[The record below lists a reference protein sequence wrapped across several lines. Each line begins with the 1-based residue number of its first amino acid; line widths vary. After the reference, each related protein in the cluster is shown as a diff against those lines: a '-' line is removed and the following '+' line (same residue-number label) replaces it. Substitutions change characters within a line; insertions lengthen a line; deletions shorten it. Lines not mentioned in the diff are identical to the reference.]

1 MSKADKEPNPYYAA
15 IDLGSNSFHMIV
27 ARRTGVGIN
36 VTDRLR
42 SPVRLAAGLTED
54 GGLSSEAQERAL
66 SCLTQFGQRLRDLPS
81 EQVRA
86 VGTNALRQAKMAGDF
101 LEQAE
106 KALGHRI
113 EIIPGIEEARLIYLG
128 VSHSIADD
136 HRRRIVVDIGGGST
150 ECILGSDFKP
160 ITRHSLY
167 MGCVSYTKKF
177 FADGILNRG
186 NYERAKIAAEQEF
199 QPLVQSFS
207 SFGWREAIGSSGT
220 LCGIQEILEA
230 NNWGTGK
237 ISLEGLEHLREYL
250 LSHKEISEISI
261 NGLTKDRR
269 PVIIGGLAIVDAF
282 FEIFGID
289 SMKTSKWSLREG
301 LVYEMSGASTSTT
314 DIRNE
319 TVTQMQEAHGVDKI
333 HAIRVEDTAL
343 HIWKNTKDTWHLDE
357 DENERLL
364 RWASALHEIGLSISY
379 AGHHKH
385 AAYLIE
391 HCAMAGFSQNLKH
404 QLALLV
410 RYHRRKFNRGAFN
423 DLPSELRDRT
433 VKLALIL
440 RLAILLHRSR
450 DPHMDV
456 LPDVLVAEDTMQLKL
471 DDQFL
476 RHHPLTVADLD
487 DEKARLNALGFQLEF
502 V

>member
-1 MSKADKEPNPYYAA
+1 MRKADKEHNPYYAA

-86 VGTNALRQAKMAGDF
+86 VGTNALRQAKKAGDF

-106 KALGHRI
+106 RALGHRI
-113 EIIPGIEEARLIYLG
+113 EIIPGVEEARLIYLG

-150 ECILGSDFKP
+150 ECILGSDYKP

-167 MGCVSYTKKF
+167 MGCVSYTKRF
-177 FADGILNRG
+177 FADGLLNRG

-207 SFGWREAIGSSGT
+207 NFGWRDAIGSSGT

-230 NNWGTGK
+230 NNWGAGK
-237 ISLEGLEHLREYL
+237 ITLEGLEHLREYI
-250 LSHKEISEISI
+250 LSQNEISKISI

-314 DIRNE
+314 DIRNDA
-319 TVTQMQEAHGVDKI
+319 VAQMQEAHSVDKV

-456 LPDVLVAEDTMQLKL
+456 LPDVLVAENTIQLKL
-471 DDQFL
+471 DDEFL

-487 DEKARLNALGFQLEF
+487 DEKAQAKWLGLSA
-502 V
+502 

>member
-1 MSKADKEPNPYYAA
+1 MRKADKEHNPYYAA

-86 VGTNALRQAKMAGDF
+86 VGTNALRQAKKAGNF

-106 KALGHRI
+106 RALGHRI
-113 EIIPGIEEARLIYLG
+113 EIIPGVEEARLIYLG

-150 ECILGSDFKP
+150 ECILGSDYKP

-167 MGCVSYTKKF
+167 MGCVSYTKRF
-177 FADGILNRG
+177 FADGLLNRG

-207 SFGWREAIGSSGT
+207 NFGWRDAIGSSGT

-237 ISLEGLEHLREYL
+237 ITLEGLEHLREYIL
-250 LSHKEISEISI
+250 
-261 NGLTKDRR
+261 
-269 PVIIGGLAIVDAF
+269 
-282 FEIFGID
+282 
-289 SMKTSKWSLREG
+289 
-301 LVYEMSGASTSTT
+301 
-314 DIRNE
+314 
-319 TVTQMQEAHGVDKI
+319 
-333 HAIRVEDTAL
+333 
-343 HIWKNTKDTWHLDE
+343 
-357 DENERLL
+357 
-364 RWASALHEIGLSISY
+364 
-379 AGHHKH
+379 
-385 AAYLIE
+385 
-391 HCAMAGFSQNLKH
+391 SQNEY
-404 QLALLV
+404 QNF
-410 RYHRRKFNRGAFN
+410 YQ
-423 DLPSELRDRT
+423 RT
-433 VKLALIL
+433 YQ
-440 RLAILLHRSR
+440 R
-450 DPHMDV
+450 P
-456 LPDVLVAEDTMQLKL
+456 PT
-471 DDQFL
+471 
-476 RHHPLTVADLD
+476 RHHWWPGN
-487 DEKARLNALGFQLEF
+487 R
-502 V
+502 